1 MDSSNTKITIRTKKP
16 THPVGNNSTPPAF
29 MTSSRKS
36 TSSPTPFSTKDATPT
51 VFLPASPTPH
61 VFDPAKRLQELKDGL
76 DPKSSFYYF
85 YEGQH
90 PNIRAAIKAYE
101 EGKIP
106 LGSTRYFLGR
116 KIVPEAEA
124 TRANTFVWKEVCSL
138 FYFPSFLTHSFTS
151 LTVPK
156 PQHAGYR
163 HAQLVNKQAYVG
175 RHQDS
180 EDFHEVC
187 SHIFSVGDLFSYFIS
202 APTRNTPDAKFWWGR
217 NAPKNNGV
225 Q

>member
-1 MDSSNTKITIRTKKP
+1 MVSRRSESDSSLPSHLPRLCLNGTNSPPPLPRSRRLFIYLPLPPLSLSQIFFSLTMDSSNTKITIRTKKP

-106 LGSTRYFLGR
+106 LGSTRYFLGG

-124 TRANTFVWKEVCSL
+124 TRANTFVWKEVYSL
-138 FYFPSFLTHSFTS
+138 FYFPSFLTCSFTS

-163 HAQLVNKQAYVG
+163 HAQ
-175 RHQDS
+175 
-180 EDFHEVC
+180 
-187 SHIFSVGDLFSYFIS
+187 
-202 APTRNTPDAKFWWGR
+202 W
-217 NAPKNNGV
+217 
-225 Q
+225 